1 MRWRFY
7 NQRMLLYRPRLLNY
21 AMRRIPLIAIKDEER
36 LAVQRCREI
45 AKVAIE
51 DISATTTAVGNVNQ
65 MIAWN
70 AVWLVFQA
78 SMVPLIYLSAA
89 AAAAV
94 VATTENDGDG
104 EVEACKAQV
113 QTAIATLDRMRPY
126 GHTAERSLGMVSSIL
141 ETILHTPP
149 DNAGVMT
156 SDPAAANDDDEN
168 METQNYPPILT
179 EYQPITRERVLDWT
193 ATTAATTGAI
203 NTSFENYSS
212 QHMWEYLSW
221 GENNDFWA
229 ELYNSL
235 NPQEEANFF
244 DARIQ

>member
-36 LAVQRCREI
+36 IAVQRCREI
-45 AKVAIE
+45 AEVAIE
-51 DISATTTAVGNVNQ
+51 DISATTAVNMNQ

-78 SMVPLIYLSAA
+78 TMVPLIYLSAA
-89 AAAAV
+89 A
-94 VATTENDGDG
+94 VATDNEDGDG

-126 GHTAERSLGMVSSIL
+126 GHTAERSLGMISSIL
-141 ETILHTPP
+141 ETILHTP
-149 DNAGVMT
+149 DTGLATN
-156 SDPAAANDDDEN
+156 DPAANEYEN
-168 METQNYPPILT
+168 METQSYPPIPT
-179 EYQPITRERVLDWT
+179 DYQPIARERVLDWT
-193 ATTAATTGAI
+193 ATTAATTGAT

-212 QHMWEYLSW
+212 QHVWEYLSW

-229 ELYNSL
+229 ELYTSL

>member
-36 LAVQRCREI
+36 IAVQRCREI
-45 AKVAIE
+45 AEVAIE
-51 DISATTTAVGNVNQ
+51 DISATTAVNMNQ

-89 AAAAV
+89 AAAGV
-94 VATTENDGDG
+94 TENDAD
-104 EVEACKAQV
+104 VEGCKAQV
-113 QTAIATLDRMRPY
+113 QTVIATLDRMRPY
-126 GHTAERSLGMVSSIL
+126 GHTAERSLGMISSIL
-141 ETILHTPP
+141 ETILHTP
-149 DNAGVMT
+149 DNTGLT
-156 SDPAAANDDDEN
+156 TTDPATNHEDEN
-168 METQNYPPILT
+168 METHNYPPILT
-179 EYQPITRERVLDWT
+179 EYQPINRERVLDWT

-221 GENNDFWA
+221 GGNNDFWA
-229 ELYNSL
+229 ELYTSL
-235 NPQEEANFF
+235 NPQEEVNFF

>member
-36 LAVQRCREI
+36 VAVQRCREI
-45 AKVAIE
+45 AEVAIE
-51 DISATTTAVGNVNQ
+51 DISTTTTAMKMNQ

-78 SMVPLIYLSAA
+78 TMVPLIYLSV
-89 AAAAV
+89 AAV
-94 VATTENDGDG
+94 ADKQRDDGDD
-104 EVEACKAQV
+104 VETCKAQV
-113 QTAIATLDRMRPY
+113 RRSISTLDRMRPY
-126 GHTAERSLGMVSSIL
+126 GHTAKRSSGMISRIL
-141 ETILHTPP
+141 EIILRTP
-149 DNAGVMT
+149 DTGVRASVLETHNNAGNT
-156 SDPAAANDDDEN
+156 EP
-168 METQNYPPILT
+168 QNYPPFLT
-179 EYQPITRERVLDWT
+179 NHQPIARERVLDWT
-193 ATTAATTGAI
+193 ATTAATTGATN

-212 QHMWEYLSW
+212 QHVWEYLSW

-229 ELYNSL
+229 ELYTSL

>member
-45 AKVAIE
+45 AGVAIE
-51 DISATTTAVGNVNQ
+51 DISATTTVVNVNQ

-78 SMVPLIYLSAA
+78 SMVPLIYLSAV

-94 VATTENDGDG
+94 TTENDADG
-104 EVEACKAQV
+104 EVEQCKALV
-113 QTAIATLDRMRPY
+113 QMAIATLDRMRPY

-141 ETILHTPP
+141 ETILHTPH
-149 DNAGVMT
+149 NTGLT
-156 SDPAAANDDDEN
+156 TTDPAINHEDDN
-168 METQNYPPILT
+168 MDTQNYPPILT

-221 GENNDFWA
+221 GENNNFWA
-229 ELYNSL
+229 ELYTSL
-235 NPQEEANFF
+235 NPQEEVNFF